1 MRNFRNIIQ
10 SPDKEEA
17 CEHFAV
23 IEQNVV
29 WYGSMELLEKNDVE
43 DNLMRVRSGKI
54 AVELLELTFG
64 ETKDLQEW

>member
-10 SPDKEEA
+10 SPDKEET

-29 WYGSMELLEKNDVE
+29 WYGSMELLAKTDVE

-64 ETKDLQEW
+64 ETKDL

>member
-29 WYGSMELLEKNDVE
+29 WYGSMELLAKPDVE
-43 DNLMRVRSGKI
+43 DNLMRVRSDRI
-54 AVELLELTFG
+54 AAELLELTFG
-64 ETKDLQEW
+64 EEKNMQEW